1 MRRSSLHEN
10 SEHIDLH
17 RTYFKGKEF
26 LICDAFLII
35 DGAFVVITQD
45 LIGLRAVSEEFQG
58 IWVLIWV
65 ELSRLLQISLLD
77 FLCV

>member
-1 MRRSSLHEN
+1 MKGTSLHEN
-10 SEHIDLH
+10 SEHVDLH
-17 RTYFKGKEF
+17 GTYFKGEEF
-26 LICDAFLII
+26 LISDAFLII
-35 DGAFVVITQD
+35 DGAFVVVTQD

>member
-1 MRRSSLHEN
+1 MICFSLHEY
-10 SEHIDLH
+10 SEHVDLH
-17 RTYFKGKEF
+17 RPDFKGEEF
-26 LICDAFLII
+26 LICDTFLII

-58 IWVLIWV
+58 VWVLIWV
-65 ELSRLLQISLLD
+65 KFSRLLKVSLLD